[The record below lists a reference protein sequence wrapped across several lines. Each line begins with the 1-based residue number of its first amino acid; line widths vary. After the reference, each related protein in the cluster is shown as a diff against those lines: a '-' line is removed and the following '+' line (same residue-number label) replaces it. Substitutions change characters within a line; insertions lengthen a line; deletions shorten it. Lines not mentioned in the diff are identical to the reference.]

1 MKIVAFLSRHQALN
15 PGNIETSLT
24 RAVQKRRREN
34 EGQKKKRGPPLPFP
48 PRSCVFSRLALFALT
63 MEKGCLQAPTFLSIR
78 LLIRYIFSEPAVY
91 VSNSKKKFEYSLC
104 WFGIH
109 STKNYHKLS
118 YFPTTIKEWKCLP
131 QDMAELPLARLGW
144 MNIFET
150 DK

>member
-1 MKIVAFLSRHQALN
+1 MMKIVAFLSRHQALN

-63 MEKGCLQAPTFLSIR
+63 MEKDCLQAPTFLSIR

-91 VSNSKKKFEYSLC
+91 V
-104 WFGIH
+104 
-109 STKNYHKLS
+109 
-118 YFPTTIKEWKCLP
+118 
-131 QDMAELPLARLGW
+131 
-144 MNIFET
+144 
-150 DK
+150 